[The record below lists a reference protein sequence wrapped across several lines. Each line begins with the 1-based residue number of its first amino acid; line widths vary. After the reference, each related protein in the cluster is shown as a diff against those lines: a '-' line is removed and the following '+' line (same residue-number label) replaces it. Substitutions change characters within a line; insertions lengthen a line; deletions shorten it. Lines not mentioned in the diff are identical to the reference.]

1 MSRKILGIIPAR
13 FASTR
18 FPGKPL
24 VSILGKP
31 MIQVVYE
38 AAKKCKALSEV
49 IIATDDKL
57 IFDTVLSFGGKAVL
71 TSDQHKS
78 GTDRCAE
85 VVKTLSDTYDYVVNI
100 QGDEPS
106 VESSQI
112 ETLIQGFNDSKV
124 QICTLAKKIEN
135 SSDLFNPNVVKVVFS
150 PQANAL
156 YFSRSPIPF
165 ARGVN
170 EEDWIKEHDYYKHI
184 GLYAYKTDVLLQIAK
199 CEEGSLEKTESLEQ
213 LRWLEKGIAI
223 SVLKTKIENIGIDTP
238 ADLDA
243 YIKKLH
249 NA

>member
-1 MSRKILGIIPAR
+1 MSRKTLGIIPAR

-38 AAKKCKALSEV
+38 AAKKCKTLSEV
-49 IIATDDKL
+49 IVATDDKL
-57 IFDTVLSFGGKAVL
+57 IFDTVLSFGGKAIL

-85 VVKTLSDTYDYVVNI
+85 VVKKLSDTYDYVVNI

-112 ETLIQGFNDSKV
+112 ETLIQGFNNPDV
-124 QICTLAKKIEN
+124 QICTLAKQIEN
-135 SSDLFNPNVVKVVFS
+135 SADLFNPNVVKVVFS
-150 PQANAL
+150 PEANAL
-156 YFSRSPIPF
+156 YFSRSPIPY
-165 ARGVN
+165 ARGMD
-170 EEDWIKEHDYYKHI
+170 EEKWINVHNYYKHI
-184 GLYAYKTDVLLQIAK
+184 GLYAYKTDVLLQIAEY
-199 CEEGSLEKTESLEQ
+199 EEGALEKTESLEQ

-223 SVLKTKIENIGIDTP
+223 CVLKTDIENTGIDTP
-238 ADLDA
+238 EDLDK
-243 YIKKLH
+243 YIKQLH

>member
-24 VSILGKP
+24 VSIMGKP

-38 AAKKCKALSEV
+38 AVKKCESFSEV
-49 IIATDDKL
+49 VVATDDQQ
-57 IFDTVLSFGGKAVL
+57 IFATVESFGGKAVL

-85 VVKTLSDTYDYVVNI
+85 VVKTLSEQFDYVVNI

-106 VESSQI
+106 IQSSQI
-112 ETLIQGFNDSKV
+112 ETLLLGFNNPDT
-124 QICTLAKKIEN
+124 QICTLAKKIN
-135 SSDLFNPNVVKVVFS
+135 NAADLLNPNVVKVVFS
-150 PQANAL
+150 PEANAL
-156 YFSRSPIPF
+156 YFSRSPIPY
-165 ARGVN
+165 ARGIDQK
-170 EEDWIKEHDYYKHI
+170 DWTNNHTYYKHI
-184 GLYAYKTDVLLQIAK
+184 GLYAYKTSVLLKIASYD
-199 CEEGSLEKTESLEQ
+199 EGILEKTESLEQ

-223 SVLKTKIENIGIDTP
+223 SVLKTNIENTGIDTP

-243 YIKKLH
+243 YIKQLN